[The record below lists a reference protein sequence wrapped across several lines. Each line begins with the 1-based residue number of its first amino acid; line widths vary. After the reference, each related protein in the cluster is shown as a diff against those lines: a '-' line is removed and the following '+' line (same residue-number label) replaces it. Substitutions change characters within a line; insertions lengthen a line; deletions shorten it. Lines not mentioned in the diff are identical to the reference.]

1 MKSNPGHKTISFVIL
16 FLFLSVLGFSQENQ
30 EKDLKVGLVLSG
42 GGAKGLAHIG
52 ALKAIEKS
60 GIRIDYIGGTSMGA
74 IIGALYASGYS
85 PDQLDSIFSET
96 NFNKLIQDEIPRK
109 TKSFHEK
116 KGSEKYAVVLPFDD
130 FKLGLPS
137 ALSGGQNV
145 YNLLAKLTTHID
157 VTDFSELPIPFFC
170 VATNVETGEE
180 VILDKGYLPLAV
192 AASGALPSLF
202 KPVIIDDQVLIDG
215 GVVNNYPIREV
226 RAKGMDKIIGIDV
239 QDSLKSRE
247 DLQSAFRILMQINN
261 YRTINDMVEK
271 RGETDIYVH
280 PDIRDFSVVSFDDG
294 QRIIKSGETATSEF
308 ISELEE
314 IAKQQKPASKREVKF
329 LKQDTIHLNDVEII
343 GNENFSRSYILG
355 KLGVKTPMKLSYSD
369 FGDGVNALS
378 ATGNFD
384 GINYSFEG
392 DPTVGAKLIMYV
404 IENKSRMY
412 MKFALHYDD
421 LFRTAALVNVSRKS
435 IFTGNDLMSLDL
447 IAGDNL
453 RYNFEYYI
461 DKGFYWSVGFNSK
474 YHFFETE
481 VPYEFIGLETSKDF
495 QIPVN
500 KLSVNYSDFTN
511 QLYFETLL
519 KRTFVLGIGGEH
531 KYLRYLSETLAED
544 ADILRTVFE
553 STNYYSSYGYLKYD
567 SYDDSFFPSSGFFF
581 MGDFHWYLMAHGRN
595 KKFEPFSIAK
605 AKMGYAFSPL
615 DKLSINY
622 TAEGGFK
629 LGKTGGTPLD
639 FALGGY
645 GFKEMNNIIPF
656 LGYEPASIR
665 GNTFLKSTLSF
676 DYEIFR
682 KNHINFAVNIA
693 NVGDDLFDTGEW
705 INRID
710 YTAFSLGYGL
720 ETFLGPM
727 ELKYA
732 YSPDERKSHWHVA
745 LGFRF

>member
-1 MKSNPGHKTISFVIL
+1 MKSLVVHKILLFFVL
-16 FLFLSVLGFSQENQ
+16 FLVGLVFGFSQENQ
-30 EKDLKVGLVLSG
+30 EEDLKVGLVLSG

-52 ALKAIEKS
+52 ALKAIEES

-85 PDQLDSIFSET
+85 PEQLDSIFSET
-96 NFNKLIQDEIPRK
+96 NFNTLIQDEIPRRA
-109 TKSFHEK
+109 KSFHEK
-116 KGSEKYAVVLPFDD
+116 KESEKYAVVLPFDD

-137 ALSGGQNV
+137 AFSRGQNV

-192 AASGALPSLF
+192 VASGALPSLF
-202 KPVIIDDQVLIDG
+202 KPIVIDDQVLIDG
-215 GVVNNYPIREV
+215 GVVNNYPVREI

-239 QDSLKSRE
+239 QDSLKSRDE
-247 DLQSAFRILMQINN
+247 LQSAFRILMQINN

-294 QRIIKSGETATSEF
+294 KRIIESGETATSEF
-308 ISELEE
+308 MDELKE
-314 IAKQQKPASKREVKF
+314 IANRQKSAPPREVKF
-329 LKQDTIHLNDVEII
+329 LKQDTIYLNDIEIF
-343 GNENFSRSYILG
+343 GNENYTRSYILG
-355 KLGVKTPMKLSYSD
+355 KLGIKTPMKLSYSD
-369 FGDGVNALS
+369 FGEGINALS

-392 DPTVGAKLIMYV
+392 DPTAGTKLKMYV
-404 IENKSRMY
+404 VENKSRMN
-412 MKFALHYDD
+412 MRFALHYDD
-421 LFRTAALVNVSRKS
+421 LFRTAALVNATRKS
-435 IFTGNDLMSLDL
+435 VFTGNDVLSLDL

-461 DKGFYWSVGFNSK
+461 DKGFYWSVGFSSK
-474 YHFFETE
+474 YHFFETD
-481 VPYEFIGLETSKDF
+481 VPYEFIGLETDENF
-495 QIPVN
+495 HLPVN

-519 KRTFVLGIGGEH
+519 GRTFVLGVGGEH
-531 KYLRYLSETLAED
+531 KYLRYLSETLAQE
-544 ADILRTVFE
+544 ADILKSVFE
-553 STNYYSSYGYLKYD
+553 STNYYSGYGYLKYD

-581 MGDFHWYLMAHGRN
+581 LGDFHWYLMAHGRN
-595 KKFEPFSIAK
+595 KNFEPFSIAK
-605 AKMGYAFSPL
+605 AKMGYAFSPFNRF
-615 DKLSINY
+615 SINY

-629 LGKTGGTPLD
+629 IGNPGGTPLD

-656 LGYEPASIR
+656 LGYDPASVR
-665 GNTFLKSTLSF
+665 GNTYLKSILTF
-676 DYEIFR
+676 DYEFLK
-682 KNHINFAVNIA
+682 KNHINFALNIA
-693 NVGDDLFDTGEW
+693 NVGDDLFDNGKW
-705 INRID
+705 IDRID

-732 YSPDERKSHWHVA
+732 YTPDEGKSHWHVA